1 MTMAARDEV
10 LQLARSRGARALT
23 EFEAKRFLAEY
34 GFSIPREKAVDSLEA
49 ALAAAEVIGYPVA
62 LKGSGEELLHKTE
75 LGLAKLG
82 LKNDS
87 ALREAYD
94 QLAAAATASL
104 KEMLVQPMV
113 AGDRE
118 LVAGMV
124 RDPQFGPSVMF
135 GLGGI
140 YTEALEDVVFRV
152 APLSRWDARQM
163 MEEFRGRKIL
173 DTFRGMPPVDRE
185 SLADIL
191 VTLGTIGL
199 ENPSIREIDINPLKI
214 QLDGRPMAVDA
225 LIILD

>member
-1 MTMAARDEV
+1 MAARDEV
-10 LQLARSRGARALT
+10 LQQARSRGARALT
-23 EFEAKRFLAEY
+23 EFEAKRFLSEY
-34 GFSIPREKAVDSLEA
+34 GFPIPREKAVDSLEA
-49 ALAAAEVIGYPVA
+49 VLTAAEVIGYPVA

-75 LGLAKLG
+75 LGLVRLG
-82 LKNDS
+82 LKNDA

-94 QLAAAATASL
+94 QLAAAATAPL
-104 KEMLVQPMV
+104 KEMLVQQMV
-113 AGDRE
+113 VGDRE

-124 RDPQFGPSVMF
+124 RDPQFGPSVLF

-140 YTEALEDVVFRV
+140 YTEALEEVVFRV

-173 DTFRGMPPVDRE
+173 DTFRGMPPVDRKG
-185 SLADIL
+185 LADIL
-191 VTLGTIGL
+191 ITLGTIGL

-214 QLDGRPMAVDA
+214 QSDGRPMAVDA

>member
-10 LQLARSRGARALT
+10 LQQARSRGARALT
-23 EFEAKRFLAEY
+23 EFEAKRFLSEY
-34 GFSIPREKAVDSLEA
+34 GFPIPREKAVDSLEA

-62 LKGSGEELLHKTE
+62 LKGSGVELLHKTE
-75 LGLAKLG
+75 LGLVRLG
-82 LKNDS
+82 LKNDA

-94 QLAAAATASL
+94 QLAASKVPL
-104 KEMLVQPMV
+104 KEMLVQQMV

-152 APLSRWDARQM
+152 APLSRWDAIQM
-163 MEEFRGRKIL
+163 MEEIRGRKIL
-173 DTFRGMPPVDRE
+173 KAFRGMPPVDRKN
-185 SLADIL
+185 LADIL
-191 VTLGTIGL
+191 ITLGKIGL
-199 ENPSIREIDINPLKI
+199 EHPLIREIDINPLKI
-214 QLDGRPMAVDA
+214 QPDGRPMVVDA
-225 LIILD
+225 LIILT

>member
-10 LQLARSRGARALT
+10 LQQARSRGARALT
-23 EFEAKRFLAEY
+23 EFEAKRFLSEY
-34 GFSIPREKAVDSLEA
+34 GFPIPREKAVDSLKA
-49 ALAAAEVIGYPVA
+49 ALTAAEVIGYPVA

-75 LGLAKLG
+75 LGLVKLN
-82 LKNDS
+82 LKDDS

-94 QLAAAATASL
+94 QLAATAPL
-104 KEMLVQPMV
+104 KEMLVQQMV

-173 DTFRGMPPVDRE
+173 DAFRGMPPVDRKG
-185 SLADIL
+185 LADIL
-191 VTLGTIGL
+191 ITLGTIGL

-214 QLDGRPMAVDA
+214 QSDGRPTAVDA

>member
-1 MTMAARDEV
+1 MTARDEV
-10 LQLARSRGARALT
+10 LQQARSRGARALT
-23 EFEAKRFLAEY
+23 EFEAKRFLSEY
-34 GFSIPREKAVDSLEA
+34 GFPIPREKAVDSLEA
-49 ALAAAEVIGYPVA
+49 ALTAAEVIGYPVA
-62 LKGSGEELLHKTE
+62 LKGLGEELLHKTE
-75 LGLAKLG
+75 LGLVRLG
-82 LKNDS
+82 LKNDA

-94 QLAAAATASL
+94 QLAAAATAPL
-104 KEMLVQPMV
+104 KEMLVQQMV
-113 AGDRE
+113 VGDRE

-173 DTFRGMPPVDRE
+173 DAFRGMPPVDRKG
-185 SLADIL
+185 LADIL
-191 VTLGTIGL
+191 LTLGTIGL

-214 QLDGRPMAVDA
+214 RPDGQPIAVDA
-225 LIILD
+225 LIILF

>member
-1 MTMAARDEV
+1 MAARDEV
-10 LQLARSRGARALT
+10 LQQARSRGARALT
-23 EFEAKRFLAEY
+23 EYEAKCFLSNY
-34 GFSIPREKAVDSLEA
+34 GFPVPPEKTVDSLEA

-75 LGLAKLG
+75 LGLVKLG

-94 QLAAAATASL
+94 QLAAAGVVPL
-104 KEMLVQPMV
+104 KAMLVQQMV

-118 LVAGMV
+118 LVAGLV

-140 YTEALEDVVFRV
+140 YTEALEDVAFRV
-152 APLSRWDARQM
+152 APLSRWDALQM
-163 MEEFRGRKIL
+163 MEEIRGRKIL
-173 DTFRGMPPVDRE
+173 DALRGMPPVDRKA
-185 SLADIL
+185 LADIL
-191 VTLGTIGL
+191 ITLGTIGL
-199 ENPSIREIDINPLKI
+199 ENPAIREIDINPLKI
-214 QLDGRPMAVDA
+214 RPDGQPIAVDA